1 MRKVK
6 ANGQNFKMK
15 PIDRGPR
22 FIVAFHGTDKPE
34 KAKEAL
40 MRVFDI
46 NEALADV
53 AIKEK
58 PSVICRDLDQGVATD
73 YVRRLAGTGDFR
85 VWLESAAG
93 RLKQMNL
100 KQKDGISLVQR
111 PEVRKR

>member
-15 PIDRGPR
+15 VIDRGPR
-22 FIVAFHGTDKPE
+22 FVVAFHGTDHPT

-40 MRVFDI
+40 LRVFDI

-53 AIKEK
+53 ALSSK
-58 PSVICRDLDQGVATD
+58 PAVICRDLDQGAATD
-73 YVRRLAGTGDFR
+73 YVRRLATTGDFR
-85 VWLESAAG
+85 VWLETAAG

-100 KQKDGISLVQR
+100 KQKNDASPAQR